1 MKFNSKYIVV
11 LLVLCSF
18 PAAPAL
24 GLAPVKVARLK
35 GGRSM
40 DVQFA
45 GVGGFSLRGTLTLP
59 AGDKPAPALL
69 LIPGSG
75 PTDRNGNQPP
85 ALVTDLLKQLAE
97 RLAKEGVATLRFD
110 KRATHVYAADWPKDP
125 DALNRFFGWDHFT
138 GDAKLAYLYLRGRPG
153 IDPKRAGI
161 LGHSEGGIIALVVGA
176 EMAASPDRPAALVLA
191 GTPGRPLGDV
201 VHNQVADTLTRQNAS
216 ADQVKFFLD
225 KTDSISSEVIR
236 TGMVPA
242 DVPPGLAALYPASAA
257 LYLQAVLPLDPRTM
271 AKKIA
276 GPVMVMNGE
285 KDIQVL
291 PDKDSRPLAEALR
304 TRMGAV
310 PTDLEI
316 IAGASHNL
324 KHIGTDPNGFAG
336 PVAPA
341 ALDRLS
347 AWLKAHLVETK

>member
-1 MKFNSKYIVV
+1 
-11 LLVLCSF
+11 
-18 PAAPAL
+18 
-24 GLAPVKVARLK
+24 
-35 GGRSM
+35 M

-97 RLAKEGVATLRFD
+97 RLAREGVATLRFD

-125 DALNRFFGWDHFT
+125 DALNRFFGWDRFT

-242 DVPPGLAALYPASAA
+242 DVPPGLAALYPIRTPALVPRPYGRAWAPCRRTWRSSRAQVTISSTSAPIPTASPVLWRPQPWTA
-257 LYLQAVLPLDPRTM
+257 L
-271 AKKIA
+271 
-276 GPVMVMNGE
+276 
-285 KDIQVL
+285 
-291 PDKDSRPLAEALR
+291 
-304 TRMGAV
+304 V
-310 PTDLEI
+310 P
-316 IAGASHNL
+316 G
-324 KHIGTDPNGFAG
+324 
-336 PVAPA
+336 
-341 ALDRLS
+341 
-347 AWLKAHLVETK
+347 